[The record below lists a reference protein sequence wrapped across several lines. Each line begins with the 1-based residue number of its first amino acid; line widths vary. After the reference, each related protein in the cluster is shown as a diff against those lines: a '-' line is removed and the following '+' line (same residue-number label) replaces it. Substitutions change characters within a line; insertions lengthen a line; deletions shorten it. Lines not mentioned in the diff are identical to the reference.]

1 MENFLGLTLFQTITW
16 LLNGRPLDL
25 HRRPDL
31 SDLLR
36 ITDDDGD
43 SSVLRFSPFPP
54 SRFTP
59 AVHSGAVACVAEDER
74 LEGGS
79 VGYDV
84 QQRNSSPFRL
94 FNFFKK

>member
-74 LEGGS
+74 QGTIRSLETREPS
-79 VGYDV
+79 TTTA
-84 QQRNSSPFRL
+84 RSATI
-94 FNFFKK
+94 